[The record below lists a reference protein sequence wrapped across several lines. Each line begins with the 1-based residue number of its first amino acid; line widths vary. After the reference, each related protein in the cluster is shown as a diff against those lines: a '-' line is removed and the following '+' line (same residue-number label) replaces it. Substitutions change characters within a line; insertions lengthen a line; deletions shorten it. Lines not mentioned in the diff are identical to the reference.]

1 MTVKKKKKK
10 QGITPIQRQLMEKN
24 DFMKYNME
32 EFGACSSGGER
43 ALLAYHCIPEEST
56 TIDR

>member
-1 MTVKKKKKK
+1 
-10 QGITPIQRQLMEKN
+10 
-24 DFMKYNME
+24 ME

-56 TIDR
+56 TIDRCFPVPIYRRILQAVADRTDE